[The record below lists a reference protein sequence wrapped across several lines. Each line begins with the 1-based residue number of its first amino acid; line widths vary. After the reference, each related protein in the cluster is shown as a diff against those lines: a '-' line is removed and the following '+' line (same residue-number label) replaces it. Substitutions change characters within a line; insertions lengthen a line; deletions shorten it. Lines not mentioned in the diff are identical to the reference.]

1 MDANISKGLIEQFNL
16 LKSQC
21 QEITSKE
28 VTEPEQYDFLIK
40 ASLTMV
46 QIAKINR

>member
-1 MDANISKGLIEQFNL
+1 MDKNISEGLIEQFNL

-21 QEITSKE
+21 QKVTSKE
-28 VTEPEQYDFLIK
+28 VIEPEQYDFLIES
-40 ASLTMV
+40 SLAMV